1 MTLKPRTATAR
12 ATSQTEGITVR
23 TTLRALEGLE
33 HFLLAGGRHTA
44 RRNAWTAV
52 LEDRRRARAR
62 HEAEQVFDAAARP
75 KANPAI

>member
-1 MTLKPRTATAR
+1 M
-12 ATSQTEGITVR
+12 R

-33 HFLLAGGRHTA
+33 QFLLAGGRRTA

-62 HEAEQVFDAAARP
+62 HEVEQVFEAASRP
-75 KANPAI
+75 KANSAG